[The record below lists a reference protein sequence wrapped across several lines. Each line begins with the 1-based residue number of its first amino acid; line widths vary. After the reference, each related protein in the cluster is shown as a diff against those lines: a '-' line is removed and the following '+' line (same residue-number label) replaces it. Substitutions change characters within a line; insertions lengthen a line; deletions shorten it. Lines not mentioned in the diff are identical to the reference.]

1 MIRHIPASEV
11 RPRIHGG
18 GEIAFLDVREAGP
31 FSEGHPLFAIPC
43 SFSLFEARV
52 GPLVPNRWVPVLLL
66 DAGDGLADVAADV
79 LIRMGYSDVSVIEGG
94 APGWAAA
101 GYTLYKGVNVP
112 SKTLGE
118 LVEHLW
124 HPKTLDPATLKA
136 WQEAGRRFEFV
147 DCRPPKEYAKMTVPG
162 ARCLPNGEVAQRLA
176 TLEDDRPLVLTCAGR
191 TRGIIGAAGLSRVD
205 PGREVYALENGT
217 QGWRLAGFDLALG
230 NDPAPYPVLDGAAR
244 QETRRRAAEFMADEG
259 IPSVNAD
266 AIQDFLGESDRT
278 TFLLDVRSEEDA
290 GADPLP
296 AFTHALSG
304 QLVQATDQWIGVRG
318 SRVIL
323 ADDLGLRAALA
334 AFWLRILGYEP
345 YVALIDDDLRRI
357 PPRDVPTLTTDP
369 VPTCSPEAALSATMS
384 GHARFL
390 DARPSG
396 AYSAGH
402 VAWAEWVNRS
412 QLSQIQ
418 RPKRYLVIED
428 DTQRARLVAL
438 ELLRL
443 GHAEVL
449 VVEGGHRALE
459 RAGAAIETGQRMPLS
474 EAIDVTS
481 FAHGRH
487 DGDLEASRVYLD
499 WEQGLTGQLD
509 EDERA
514 EFHL

>member
-1 MIRHIPASEV
+1 M
-11 RPRIHGG
+11 
-18 GEIAFLDVREAGP
+18 
-31 FSEGHPLFAIPC
+31 
-43 SFSLFEARV
+43 
-52 GPLVPNRWVPVLLL
+52 
-66 DAGDGLADVAADV
+66 
-79 LIRMGYSDVSVIEGG
+79 
-94 APGWAAA
+94 
-101 GYTLYKGVNVP
+101 
-112 SKTLGE
+112 
-118 LVEHLW
+118 
-124 HPKTLDPATLKA
+124 
-136 WQEAGRRFEFV
+136 
-147 DCRPPKEYAKMTVPG
+147 
-162 ARCLPNGEVAQRLA
+162 
-176 TLEDDRPLVLTCAGR
+176 CA
-191 TRGIIGAAGLSRVD
+191 
-205 PGREVYALENGT
+205 
-217 QGWRLAGFDLALG
+217 
-230 NDPAPYPVLDGAAR
+230 
-244 QETRRRAAEFMADEG
+244 
-259 IPSVNAD
+259 
-266 AIQDFLGESDRT
+266 
-278 TFLLDVRSEEDA
+278 
-290 GADPLP
+290 
-296 AFTHALSG
+296 
-304 QLVQATDQWIGVRG
+304 G